1 MHICQ
6 SQIQDIMP
14 SFAYSRYKAL
24 CPSSFILLKSRN
36 DIGQLTFLT
45 AVQFKHTC
53 LTLINDLVLWRGL
66 FCSQCL
72 PFVSFKVVLKI
83 SNLVFFKRD
92 LVMYDIYCYQR
103 SNKTN
108 VTFLK
113 IRIDENF
120 KRSIIC
126 SQSILAR
133 YNCTRNQQLRTWI
146 TETSEGL
153 KRENSLQFYLYLYIL
168 EDSRT

>member
-36 DIGQLTFLT
+36 DIWQLTFLT

-53 LTLINDLVLWRGL
+53 LTLINDLVSWRRL
-66 FCSQCL
+66 FFSQYL

-83 SNLVFFKRD
+83 SNLFFFKRD

-108 VTFLK
+108 VIYLK

-120 KRSIIC
+120 KNCKKINYLQSKLSFLFICNFVILPLYSIPID
-126 SQSILAR
+126 LFR
-133 YNCTRNQQLRTWI
+133 F
-146 TETSEGL
+146 
-153 KRENSLQFYLYLYIL
+153 SLYFM
-168 EDSRT
+168 